1 MGCQAAGTKCDMP
14 GDPKHLTLFHGIY
27 SVGAAVQ
34 ALSGI
39 IRHDTQWHTKGA
51 QWHCILCA
59 LVGGTRTRRGGAQ
72 AASGSHAFIACRR
85 GLRLQR
91 RRLGRWVTTQS
102 TESDSE
108 DGSPWRCSG
117 ATESHAVTG
126 RRATDP
132 QVSRRPA
139 LPASSRL
146 AASRR
151 QAGQ

>member
-1 MGCQAAGTKCDMP
+1 MP

-27 SVGAAVQ
+27 CLGTAVQ
-34 ALSGI
+34 ALSGTALNS
-39 IRHDTQWHTKGA
+39 RLHGFPSDMAYRWRTVALYPVRPCRRDEDSTVVEHTRPVA
-51 QWHCILCA
+51 H
-59 LVGGTRTRRGGAQ
+59 TR
-72 AASGSHAFIACRR
+72 SHACRR

-91 RRLGRWVTTQS
+91 RRLGRWITTQS

-132 QVSRRPA
+132 QALSRPA

-146 AASRR
+146 AASSR